1 MSEIV
6 LQSWNCFGAAQTA
19 LAFLRGRGVI
29 DPERFLHHSV
39 SAACES
45 ADVLCMQELW
55 AAEALEFFGR
65 RTHPHKDRD
74 DNEVSW
80 RPLAFGGS
88 GLGIASRRP
97 FANVKRRA
105 FAPPHVGPER
115 FASKGW
121 LHARIGLAP
130 DVELDVINTHLQ
142 SGDGEAAAK
151 VRARQLKE
159 LRALVDA
166 ECAAGHAVVVC
177 GDLNVDGHAPHRVER
192 EALEHAMSGF
202 DDLGGQAAHS
212 TFDPKENHLA
222 AREGPHAKP
231 QRLDYVFFRAPA
243 KGPSVRVV
251 DVTLALHDRLPTNAR
266 PLFASDHAAIRVRL
280 RIE

>member
-1 MSEIV
+1 MSEFI
-6 LQSWNCFGAAQTA
+6 LQSWNCFGAVQTA
-19 LAFLRGRGVI
+19 LAFFRGRGVV
-29 DPERFLHHSV
+29 DAERFLHHAV
-39 SAACES
+39 AATCES

-74 DNEVSW
+74 DNELSW

-88 GLGIASRRP
+88 GLGIASRHP
-97 FANVKRRA
+97 FAKVNRRA
-105 FAPPHVGPER
+105 FMPPHVGPER
-115 FASKGW
+115 FARKGW
-121 LHARIGLAP
+121 LHARVRLAR

-142 SGDGEAAAK
+142 SGDGEDAAK

-166 ECAAGHAVVVC
+166 ESTGGRAVVVC

-192 EALEHAMSGF
+192 EALEHAMRGF
-202 DDLGGQAAHS
+202 VDLGEQAGHS
-212 TFDPKENHLA
+212 TFDPHRNVLA
-222 AREGPHAKP
+222 AREGAHAKP
-231 QRLDYVFFRAPA
+231 QRLDYVFFRASANGPA
-243 KGPSVRVV
+243 LRVV
-251 DVTLALHDRLPTNAR
+251 DVRLALHERLPTRAR
-266 PLFASDHAAIRVRL
+266 SLFASDHAAIRVRL